1 MSENIPDATHPGA
14 MAEAGRRLFD
24 DNGRCLPGAAIAA
37 QARSRRYFAFRQPS
51 VDCREIYARTSQYL
65 EAPQDMTE
73 SDFERRVGGLLE
85 RLSATPD
92 LAAITC
98 GVHVPFVLPR
108 ATHDDLGEALERHYL
123 PALRRSFEARFPGA
137 EFVDHS
143 GGRLSQRLAVAPH
156 SRHEHLLETLSRQ
169 SVAGCFF
176 PCMTEYAVS
185 GALAA
190 MADLPPDFLLAG
202 GFDTCAAMIGSP
214 DLLCNPDGYSP
225 ALWLA
230 GIAGETA
237 QTGYHFEAYGSDLT
251 FNRRAH
257 LGRVSEYWSSA
268 LVVIG

>member
-1 MSENIPDATHPGA
+1 MSTNRPDATHPGA
-14 MAEAGRRLFD
+14 VAEAGRRLFD
-24 DNGRCLPGAAIAA
+24 EHGRCLPGAAIAA
-37 QARSRRYFAFRQPS
+37 QAQSRRYFAFCQPT
-51 VDCREIYARTSQYL
+51 VDCREIYARTAQYL
-65 EAPQDMTE
+65 EPPQDMTE

-92 LAAITC
+92 LAAITR

-108 ATHDDLGEALERHYL
+108 ATHEDLGDALEQRYL
-123 PALRRSFEARFPGA
+123 PAVRRSFEARFPGA

-143 GGRLSQRLAVAPH
+143 RGRLGKHLSVAPF
-156 SRHEHLLETLSRQ
+156 SRQERLLETLSRQ

-202 GFDTCAAMIGSP
+202 GFDTCAALIGSP

-230 GIAGETA
+230 GLAGETD
-237 QTGYHFEAYGSDLT
+237 QLGYHFEAYGSDLT
-251 FNRRAH
+251 FNQRAH